1 MKKILSVLLILSLLL
16 CSVNAAFAEDSTRN
30 FTSLSDPS
38 LLQYV
43 EDNLYAELVD
53 QFDSEDY
60 IIENISAV
68 YISQEYLDELA
79 YNSRANVFF
88 GYTLEELDAQF
99 EGKRYVFS
107 LGDNGETV
115 VEEFSAYDNTY
126 EQVLKNVAV
135 GTGVILVCATVSV
148 VTAGTGLATVSAVFA
163 ISAKSATVAS
173 LSGGALS
180 GVMTGIVEGIRTGDF
195 DSALKAGAL
204 AGSEGFKWGAISG
217 AALGGVS
224 ELRSVTN
231 AATKVD
237 DVVNLTDDA
246 INLSDDVINLSDD
259 AANAVDDVAYAFD
272 DILNNVDDI
281 PEGAVEIADDLPAWR
296 KAELRALNERGGY
309 DQLTFQDGK
318 IVPHG
323 TTGSTRPDVVRKI
336 GDHLEAVEVKYYDL
350 SNSSNQRVMYKELY
364 REVTD
369 RIKHLPDGSTQRI
382 VLDVTDRGFST
393 DLVNS
398 VKNNI
403 LELLDDVYPNIP
415 IDVVGLM
422 L

>member
-16 CSVNAAFAEDSTRN
+16 CSVNTTFAENTTRN
-30 FTSLSDPS
+30 FSSLSDPS

-79 YNSRANVFF
+79 YNSRANIFF
-88 GYTLEELDAQF
+88 GYTLEEWDAQF

-115 VEEFSAYDNTY
+115 VEEFAAYDNTY

-135 GTGVILVCATVSV
+135 GTGVIFVCATVSV
-148 VTAGTGLATVSAVFA
+148 VTAGTGLVTVSAIFA

-180 GVMTGIVEGIRTGDF
+180 GIMTGIVEGIRTGDF

-217 AALGGVS
+217 AALGSVS

-246 INLSDDVINLSDD
+246 INLTDDVINLSDD

-281 PEGAVEIADDLPAWR
+281 TEGAVEIADDLPAWR

-364 REVTD
+364 REVID

-382 VLDVTDRGFST
+382 VLDVTDRGFSA

>member
-1 MKKILSVLLILSLLL
+1 
-16 CSVNAAFAEDSTRN
+16 
-30 FTSLSDPS
+30 
-38 LLQYV
+38 
-43 EDNLYAELVD
+43 
-53 QFDSEDY
+53 
-60 IIENISAV
+60 
-68 YISQEYLDELA
+68 
-79 YNSRANVFF
+79 
-88 GYTLEELDAQF
+88 
-99 EGKRYVFS
+99 
-107 LGDNGETV
+107 
-115 VEEFSAYDNTY
+115 
-126 EQVLKNVAV
+126 
-135 GTGVILVCATVSV
+135 
-148 VTAGTGLATVSAVFA
+148 
-163 ISAKSATVAS
+163 
-173 LSGGALS
+173 
-180 GVMTGIVEGIRTGDF
+180 MTGFVEGIRTGDF

>member
-1 MKKILSVLLILSLLL
+1 MKKMLSILLILSLLL
-16 CSVNAAFAEDSTRN
+16 CSVNTALAEDSTRN
-30 FTSLSDPS
+30 FTSLRDPS

-43 EDNLYAELVD
+43 EDNLYVELVD

-115 VEEFSAYDNTY
+115 VEEFAAYDNTY

-217 AALGGVS
+217 AVLGGVS

-237 DVVNLTDDA
+237 DMV
-246 INLSDDVINLSDD
+246 NLSDDVINLSDD
-259 AANAVDDVAYAFD
+259 AANAVDDVAYAYD

-281 PEGAVEIADDLPAWR
+281 TEGAVEIADDLPAWR

-309 DQLTFQDGK
+309 DQLTFQDRK

-323 TTGSTRPDVVRKI
+323 TTGSTRPDIVRKI

-382 VLDVTDRGFST
+382 VLDVTDRGFSA

-415 IDVVGLM
+415 IDVVGLAA
-422 L
+422 

>member
-1 MKKILSVLLILSLLL
+1 MKRILSVLMILSLLL
-16 CSVNAAFAEDSTRN
+16 CSVNTAFAENSTRN

-99 EGKRYVFS
+99 EGKRYIFS

-115 VEEFSAYDNTY
+115 VEEFAAYDNTY
-126 EQVLKNVAV
+126 EQILKNVAV

-180 GVMTGIVEGIRTGDF
+180 GVMTGIVEGIRTGYF
-195 DSALKAGAL
+195 DSALKAGTL

-217 AALGGVS
+217 AVLGGIS

-237 DVVNLTDDA
+237 DVVNL
-246 INLSDDVINLSDD
+246 SDDVINLSDD
-259 AANAVDDVAYAFD
+259 AANVVDDAAYAFD

-281 PEGAVEIADDLPAWR
+281 PEGVVEIADDLPAWR

-382 VLDVTDRGFST
+382 VLDVTDRGFSA

-403 LELLDDVYPNIP
+403 LELLDVVYPDIP
-415 IDVVGLM
+415 IDVVGLAA
-422 L
+422 

>member
-1 MKKILSVLLILSLLL
+1 MKKILSVLLMLSLLL
-16 CSVNAAFAEDSTRN
+16 CSFNAAFAEDSARN

>member
-16 CSVNAAFAEDSTRN
+16 CSVNAAFAEDSARN

>member
-1 MKKILSVLLILSLLL
+1 MKKILSILLIISLLL
-16 CSVNAAFAEDSTRN
+16 CNVNVAFAEDSTRN

-68 YISQEYLDELA
+68 YISQEYLDEVA

-115 VEEFSAYDNTY
+115 VAEFAAYDNTY